1 MEDQSPASM
10 GPLHM
15 ERFSLVLWAM
25 PSIKIIITLCTFSCH
40 LHWIWSRKRFCAKCL
55 AQHLLSPVQ
64 QRSHLPVPTLEILGD
79 NSFIHLAQQWCPPEM
94 CKYAWTTMLGV
105 YKLMINVKW
114 MYGWGYIY
122 MKPRKSS
129 QPPDRQCNQKAKI
142 THVEK
147 CVAIIFIQSLFFIEN
162 NSYFP

>member
-64 QRSHLPVPTLEILGD
+64 QRSHLPIPTLEILGD
-79 NSFIHLAQQWCPPEM
+79 NSFIHLAQKWCPLEM

-105 YKLMINVKW
+105 YKMIINVKW
-114 MYGWGYIY
+114 IRLHIHEAQEVLPATWVIDSAIK
-122 MKPRKSS
+122 KPKSPMS
-129 QPPDRQCNQKAKI
+129 RNVWPLYLYK
-142 THVEK
+142 V
-147 CVAIIFIQSLFFIEN
+147 
-162 NSYFP
+162 YFS